1 MPTAPSWW
9 RDDKLIYVRDI
20 MTRSVK
26 SMDSSSTIADAARA
40 MAKWKIGAL
49 IITEDER
56 PVGLITEGD
65 ISRCVARAV
74 DPGANLKDL
83 GRKKLITVSPDERL
97 EVAAK
102 IMAEAGVKKLPVIDE
117 GKLVGIVT
125 QTDIVNSSF
134 ALVTSLKEMVQ
145 ARYRPPDFQM

>member
-1 MPTAPSWW
+1 M
-9 RDDKLIYVRDI
+9 IYVKDI
-20 MTRSVK
+20 MARNVK
-26 SMDSSSTIADAARA
+26 TMDCGLTIYDAAKA

-49 IITEDER
+49 IVTKGKT
-56 PVGLITEGD
+56 PVGMVTEGD
-65 ISRCVARAV
+65 ISRSVAKRV
-74 DPGANLKDL
+74 SPETTLLVFGK
-83 GRKKLITVSPDERL
+83 KKLVTVAPEERI

-102 IMAEAGVKKLPVIDE
+102 TMAEAGVKKLPVVEE
-117 GKLVGIVT
+117 GVLVGIIT